1 MRRREFITLLGGMA
15 AALPLTARAQQA
27 DRVLRIGVLMSYV
40 ESDSTA
46 NQWTKA
52 FSQSLEQSGWI
63 NDRNI
68 KLEFRWAGPNSD
80 LLQANAAE
88 LVRMRPNVLV
98 AGATPALA
106 ALQREVRDIPIVFA
120 NVADPVGQG
129 FVASLAHPGGN
140 TTGFGAFDFS
150 MGGKWVQTMKEIAPS
165 TAQIAVIFNPE
176 TAPFYRSFLS
186 FIGNAARL
194 VGVREVDTPVHDVS
208 DIARTLE
215 QVAKEPNV
223 GLIVVPSALFTTAR
237 DAIVVTVAQ
246 LRLPAIYPYSYFAKI
261 GGLLSY
267 GFEVRDMYRRAG
279 GYVDRILKGAKP
291 ADLPVQQPT
300 KFELVINL
308 KTAKALGLTVPAPLL
323 AAADEVIE
331 Q

>member
-1 MRRREFITLLGGMA
+1 VRRRDFIKVVASSA
-15 AALPLTARAQQA
+15 AAWPLTARAQTE
-27 DRVLRIGVLMSYV
+27 RRIGVLMSYV
-40 ESDSTA
+40 ESDTTA
-46 NQWTKA
+46 HQWTKA
-52 FSQSLEQSGWI
+52 FSQSLQEAGWVNEQ
-63 NDRNI
+63 NM
-68 KLEFRWAGPNSD
+68 KLEYRWAGPNPD
-80 LLQANAAE
+80 VLQANAAE
-88 LVRMRPNVLV
+88 LVHMRPHVLV
-98 AGATPALA
+98 AGATPALV
-106 ALQREVRDIPIVFA
+106 ALQREARDIPIVFA

-140 TTGFGAFDFS
+140 ITGFGAFDFS

-165 TAQIAVIFNPE
+165 TSQIAVIFNPA
-176 TAPFYRSFLS
+176 TAPFYRLFLS
-186 FIGNAARL
+186 FIDEAARL
-194 VGVREVDTPVHDVS
+194 IGVRQIDTPVHDVS
-208 DIARTLE
+208 DIARTLA
-215 QVAKEPNV
+215 QFAKEPNV
-223 GLIVVPSALFTTAR
+223 GLVVVPSALFTTAR
-237 DAIVVTVAQ
+237 EAIVVTVAQ

-323 AAADEVIE
+323 AAADEVID
-331 Q
+331 